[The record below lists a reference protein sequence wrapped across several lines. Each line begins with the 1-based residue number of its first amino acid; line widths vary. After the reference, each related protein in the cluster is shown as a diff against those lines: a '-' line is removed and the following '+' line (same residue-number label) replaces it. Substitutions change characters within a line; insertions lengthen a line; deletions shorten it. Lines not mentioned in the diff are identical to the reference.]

1 MSKRLSLIFFSVVL
15 GLCVGCGTNSQTPVQ
30 LSGTVTYK
38 AQPLHGGNMTFH
50 TADHGMI
57 NTTINRDGT
66 YQVSLPA
73 ESMKVTIETESFDPD
88 KIAPVYSTSTA
99 GGKKTSREGENAM
112 KSERMKAEG
121 KGDGGGGGPSGSF
134 GPPPKDE
141 LAKLFT
147 KIPAKYK
154 FKETSGFSLQLENGK
169 QVKDFE
175 LTD

>member
-1 MSKRLSLIFFSVVL
+1 MSKRLSLMFFSVVL

-38 AQPLHGGNMTFH
+38 AQPLHGGNITFH
-50 TADHGMI
+50 TADHGML

-88 KIAPVYSTSTA
+88 KIAPVYGTSIA
-99 GGKKTSREGENAM
+99 GGKKASGGGENAM

-121 KGDGGGGGPSGSF
+121 KGDGGGDGSGSF